1 MENTVPTF
9 VVAEEGGIA
18 TIVDLDSNVITLMDI
33 DPVLICPNCGN
44 RVFMNGKCKT
54 CFSCGWSSCDI

>member
-1 MENTVPTF
+1 MENIAPTF

-44 RVFMNGKCKT
+44 KVFILRLE
-54 CFSCGWSSCDI
+54 FL